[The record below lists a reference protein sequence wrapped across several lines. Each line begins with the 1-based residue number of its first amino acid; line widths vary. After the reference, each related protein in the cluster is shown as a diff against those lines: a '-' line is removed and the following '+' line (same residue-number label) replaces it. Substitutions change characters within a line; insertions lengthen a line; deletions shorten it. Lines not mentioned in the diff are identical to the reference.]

1 MVDLPEF
8 IQVPVSQ
15 FSLHR
20 LHSDLLLL
28 LLLSLFQ
35 LVNLSQLLKVVFS
48 MLFRFAAAES
58 LPEGRV
64 VVVFIFFVIVYFV
77 VSNFLK
83 LLVLLQRLLKRTALG
98 QLLRGEIG
106 RLLAIFDKLLLALN
120 RLFGH
125 LINENVH
132 QLFGGWSLFAQAE

>member
-1 MVDLPEF
+1 
-8 IQVPVSQ
+8 
-15 FSLHR
+15 
-20 LHSDLLLL
+20 
-28 LLLSLFQ
+28 
-35 LVNLSQLLKVVFS
+35 

-64 VVVFIFFVIVYFV
+64 VVVFIFFVTMYFV

-83 LLVLLQRLLKRTALG
+83 LLVLLQRLLKGTALG
-98 QLLRGEIG
+98 QLLRSEIG

>member
-1 MVDLPEF
+1 MVDLSEF

-20 LHSDLLLL
+20 LHCDLLLL

-48 MLFRFAAAES
+48 ILSRFAAAES

-64 VVVFIFFVIVYFV
+64 VVVFIFFVSCYFV

-83 LLVLLQRLLKRTALG
+83 LLVLLQGLFKRTTLG
-98 QLLRGEIG
+98 QLLRVEVG
-106 RLLAIFDKLLLALN
+106 RLLAIFDK
-120 RLFGH
+120 
-125 LINENVH
+125 
-132 QLFGGWSLFAQAE
+132 